1 MEINDKTEK
10 KLEETFKVLSNT
22 NRLKIIHLLANEKK
36 EITVNEIAKKIKI
49 TQPAA
54 SQHLKVLKTAEI
66 IKSNKEGNKIYYT
79 INMTTMTKEKES
91 IDLLFYKILKK
102 SN

>member
-1 MEINDKTEK
+1 MK
-10 KLEETFKVLSNT
+10 
-22 NRLKIIHLLANEKK
+22 KK